1 MSKRLV
7 VCCDGTWNTPDQ
19 HSRGAPSPTNVTK
32 LALAIAPRDPKGCEQ
47 RMFYHRG
54 VGTSRYERV
63 RGGAFGLG
71 LARDVR
77 DTYRFLVENYEP
89 GDALFFFGFSRG
101 AFTARSTAG
110 FVRNCGILRREYA
123 DKIGEAYSFY
133 RGRSSTSHPRSIEA
147 TLFRSS
153 YSHEPDIHFIGVWD
167 TVGALG
173 IPLNGL
179 RLVNLFNRRFQFHD
193 TELSTRVHAAFQ
205 ALAID
210 EKRGPFRPAVWK
222 QAPDAPK
229 SQHVEQVWFAGVHCD
244 IGGGYDPPGLSDIT
258 LPWMVQRAQRYDL
271 YFDPKAFTY
280 RDCAYAPEP
289 DATAT
294 LASRTSVHPDPLQ
307 LPENSRT
314 LFYRLIPPYIRPIG
328 ATDWDREAVASTAV
342 ELHEAKPHYYEP
354 KNLVA
359 YLGGPHHTDKID
371 VPTEWR
377 SRGDASDRA

>member
-32 LALAIAPRDPKGCEQ
+32 LALAIAPRDPTGREQ

-77 DTYRFLVENYEP
+77 DTYRFLVENYDP
-89 GDALFFFGFSRG
+89 GDELFFFGFSRG

-133 RGRSSTSHPRSIEA
+133 RGRSSTGHPRGIEA

-193 TELSTRVHAAFQ
+193 TALSTKVHGAFQ

-210 EKRGPFRPAVWK
+210 EKRGPFRPAVWE
-222 QAPDAPK
+222 QAPDAPET
-229 SQHVEQVWFAGVHCD
+229 QRVEQVWFAGVHCD
-244 IGGGYDPPGLSDIT
+244 IGGGYNPPGLSDIT
-258 LPWMVQRAQRYDL
+258 LPWMVRRAREYGLHFEPDAFRY
-271 YFDPKAFTY
+271 
-280 RDCAYAPEP
+280 RECAYAPPP
-289 DATAT
+289 DPTAT
-294 LASRTSVHPDPLQ
+294 MADRTSVHPDPMQ

-314 LFYRLIPPYIRPIG
+314 LFYRLIPAYTRPIG

-342 ELHEAKPHYYEP
+342 ELHDAKLHYYEP

-359 YLGGPHHTDKID
+359 YIGGPHNTEKIE
-371 VPTEWR
+371 VQTGWR
-377 SRGDASDRA
+377 PPIEPPERR